1 MSPGWVLALY
11 AVFFML
17 VFVLRTVVQLR
28 STGRSGF
35 KGISGRP
42 LSAEWWGGVLF
53 VVAIVLG
60 VGAPLAALWGWSPS
74 VALPGWSVGLG
85 LVLYGLG
92 VAGTLAAQLGM
103 GSSWRIGVDENER
116 TALVTGG
123 LFGVVRNPIF
133 SFLLVTATGLGLL
146 VANAVSALAVAVLL
160 VAVEL
165 QVRRVEEPYLLRTH
179 GAAYAGY
186 AARVGR
192 FLPFLGTLRTDR
204 KYTA

>member
-1 MSPGWVLALY
+1 MKPLWVLALY
-11 AVFFML
+11 GIFFGL

-28 STGRSGF
+28 RTGRSGF
-35 KGISGRP
+35 QGISGAP

-53 VVAIVLG
+53 VVALVLG
-60 VGAPLAALWGWSPS
+60 VAAPVLAWLE
-74 VALPGWSVGLG
+74 VAPAVSLPGWSAGLG
-85 LVLYGLG
+85 VALYALG

-103 GSSWRIGVDENER
+103 GTSWRIGVDPSER

-123 LFGVVRNPIF
+123 LFSLVRNPIF
-133 SFLLVTATGLGLL
+133 SFVLMTAIGLGLL
-146 VANAVSALAVAVLL
+146 VPNVLSLSAVMLLA

-179 GAAYAGY
+179 GAAYGRY

-192 FLPFLGTLRTDR
+192 FVPFVGTLRPR
-204 KYTA
+204 E